1 MSKPIEAFD
10 GYNDYIAYEW
20 KYFVENPER
29 KNAAL
34 AATKGVDVRRILDI
48 GCGAGQEM
56 LPFIERGASGVG
68 MDITAE
74 VGKVGR
80 QMYAE
85 AGFADRVSFL
95 RSSGNDL
102 PFADDSFDVLICRG
116 ALMFMENRRALAEMA
131 RILKPGGV
139 FLLKVQDAPYYW
151 WKVGHGLK
159 TGSLL
164 TSVHA
169 ARVLFAG
176 NWYKLTGKQLF
187 NKITA
192 GGEIYLSKN
201 VLSRELSALNM
212 KITGEMPDTNR
223 QTPSFVIRKNAL
235 N

>member
-1 MSKPIEAFD
+1 MSKPFEAFD

-34 AATKGVDVRRILDI
+34 EAAKGVEVRRVLDI

-56 LPFIERGASGVG
+56 LPFIERGATGVG
-68 MDITAE
+68 MDITPE

-80 QMYAE
+80 QMFAD

-102 PFADDSFDVLICRG
+102 PFADDSFDLLICRG
-116 ALMFMENRRALAEMA
+116 ALMFMENRRALAEMS
-131 RILKPGGV
+131 RVLKPGGV

-159 TGSLL
+159 TGNLL

-176 NWYKLTGKQLF
+176 NWYKMTGKQLF
-187 NKITA
+187 NKLTA
-192 GGEIYLSKN
+192 GGEIYISKRT
-201 VLSRELSALNM
+201 LSRELGRLNM
-212 KITGEMPDTNR
+212 QITSELPDTNR
-223 QTPSFVIRKNAL
+223 QTPSFVIRKS
-235 N
+235 

>member
-29 KNAAL
+29 ANAAL
-34 AATKGVDVRRILDI
+34 KATKGVEVRRVLDI

-56 LPFIERGASGVG
+56 LPFVERGAYGVG
-68 MDITAE
+68 MDITPE
-74 VGKVGR
+74 VGRVAR
-80 QMYAE
+80 RMYRE

-95 RSSGNDL
+95 RTSGNDL
-102 PFADDSFDVLICRG
+102 PFADDAFDVLICRG
-116 ALMFMENRRALAEMA
+116 ALMFMENRRALGEMS
-131 RILKPGGV
+131 RVLKPGGV

-159 TGSLL
+159 TGNLL

-176 NWYKLTGKQLF
+176 GWYKMTGKQMF
-187 NKITA
+187 NKLTA

-201 VLSRELSALNM
+201 VLSRELNRLNM
-212 KITGEMPDTNR
+212 QITGEMPDTNR
-223 QTPSFVIRKNAL
+223 QTPSFVIRKS
-235 N
+235 